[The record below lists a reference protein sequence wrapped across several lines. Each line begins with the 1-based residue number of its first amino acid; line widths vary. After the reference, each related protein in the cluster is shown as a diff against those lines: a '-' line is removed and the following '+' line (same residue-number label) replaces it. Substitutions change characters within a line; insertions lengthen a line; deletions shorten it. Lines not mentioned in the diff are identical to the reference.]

1 MNPTTMTI
9 DTDANARLRQAFT
22 DALELPAGIDHTT
35 LAYRETPTWDSLAH
49 MQLVIAIE
57 SAFDVM
63 LETEDVLALSSFTEA
78 CVILRRHGHAV

>member
-1 MNPTTMTI
+1 MTS
-9 DTDANARLRQAFT
+9 TVTHTQSTSLLRLKAAFIA
-22 DALELPAGIDHTT
+22 ALELDADAEHTI

-63 LETEDVLALSSFTEA
+63 LETSDVLALSSFTEA
-78 CVILRRHGHAV
+78 CTILRRHGVTL